1 MGRSARY
8 VTIALCILSL
18 AALPGRVTAAE
29 TASSIPGSI
38 DLSKV
43 HFEIMKAVFVSKLE
57 GINASY
63 TENQPDKFRGL
74 LLTVRI
80 TKPVSEALTIHGPD
94 LDLHY
99 NHGDT
104 YDVLNCQGLSS
115 FSKSLDVDRPM
126 RLWSTGIGS
135 VTTGTSTQD
144 SDVLYMDVFYQYL
157 EPDTKDVY
165 LMIAQPTGLHYTT
178 SGWKPTAQDSGRV
191 SNPEP

>member
-1 MGRSARY
+1 MGRPAWY
-8 VTIALCILSL
+8 VTIALCIL
-18 AALPGRVTAAE
+18 ACGALPCRVIAAE
-29 TASSIPGSI
+29 TASSIPGAI

-43 HFEIMKAVFVSKLE
+43 RFEIVKSMFVSKLE

-80 TKPVSEALTIHGPD
+80 TKPASAALTIHGPD

-99 NHGDT
+99 NHGNT

-115 FSKSLDVDRPM
+115 FSKSMDVDRPM

-135 VTTGTSTQD
+135 VATGTSTLD
-144 SDVLYMDVFYQYL
+144 ADTLYMDVFYQYL

-178 SGWKPTAQDSGRV
+178 TGWKPTAQDSGRV